1 MYSSLDTVWVLLCT
15 ALIFFMQAGF
25 AMLETGFTRAKNAGN
40 IIMKNLMDYC
50 IGSVLFWVIGF
61 SFLYGDSIGGFI
73 GTPSLFAAGKFA
85 AAGDLPKRVFLM
97 FATVFCS
104 TATTIVSGAMA
115 GRTKFKA
122 YLTYSAVMSG
132 IVYPITGHW
141 IWNSAGWLK
150 SIGFHDFAGG
160 TAVHVVGGTTA
171 LIGALLVGARI
182 GKFDKNGK
190 ARAIPGHNLTI
201 GALGIFILWIGWFG
215 FNGGSLLTAQ
225 GDNAAAKLGDIF
237 FNTNISAAACAIAAM
252 FITWVRYGKPDVTM
266 TLNGALAGL
275 VASTAGCDT
284 VSAGGA
290 FFIGITAGFVMVF
303 GVELITKLKADDPV
317 GAVSVHGLCGAW
329 GTLMTGVFAKK
340 SGLIYSGSPKD
351 LLIQLAGVLSVAAW
365 TALIMVIVF
374 TVIKKTMGL
383 RVSENTE
390 IVGLDKCEH
399 GLSSSYADLLNTAQF
414 ITAAADEPSKVRAID
429 EASELN
435 ASDYKADG
443 KMLIQLAG
451 VLSVA
456 AWTAL
461 IMVIVFTV
469 IKKTMGLRVS
479 ENTEIVG
486 LDKCEHGLSSSY
498 ADLLNTAQFITAA
511 ADEPS
516 KVRAIDEAS
525 ELNASDYK
533 ADGKMHKVVVLMN
546 VAKFELLKNALDKLD
561 ITGMTVT
568 QVSGCGIQKG
578 STELYRG
585 SELESRLLPKIKVE
599 IVISTVPLGLL
610 IDTIRKVLYTGKIG
624 DGKIFVYD
632 VANVVKIRTGAE
644 DEQALE

>member
-1 MYSSLDTVWVLLCT
+1 M
-15 ALIFFMQAGF
+15 
-25 AMLETGFTRAKNAGN
+25 
-40 IIMKNLMDYC
+40 
-50 IGSVLFWVIGF
+50 
-61 SFLYGDSIGGFI
+61 
-73 GTPSLFAAGKFA
+73 
-85 AAGDLPKRVFLM
+85 
-97 FATVFCS
+97 
-104 TATTIVSGAMA
+104 
-115 GRTKFKA
+115 
-122 YLTYSAVMSG
+122 
-132 IVYPITGHW
+132 
-141 IWNSAGWLK
+141 
-150 SIGFHDFAGG
+150 
-160 TAVHVVGGTTA
+160 
-171 LIGALLVGARI
+171 GARI

-190 ARAIPGHNLTI
+190 ARAKPGHNLTI

-443 KMLIQLAG
+443 KM
-451 VLSVA
+451 
-456 AWTAL
+456 
-461 IMVIVFTV
+461 
-469 IKKTMGLRVS
+469 
-479 ENTEIVG
+479 
-486 LDKCEHGLSSSY
+486 
-498 ADLLNTAQFITAA
+498 
-511 ADEPS
+511 
-516 KVRAIDEAS
+516 
-525 ELNASDYK
+525 
-533 ADGKMHKVVVLMN
+533 HKVVVLMN
-546 VAKFELLKNALDKLD
+546 VAKFEMLKNALDKLD

>member
-50 IGSVLFWVIGF
+50 IGSILFWIIGF
-61 SFLYGDSIGGFI
+61 SLMYGESAGGLIGIPRIFTNGGFS
-73 GTPSLFAAGKFA
+73 GAGE
-85 AAGDLPKRVFLM
+85 LPKRVFLM

-122 YLTYSAVMSG
+122 YLIYSAVMSG
-132 IVYPITGHW
+132 LVYPISGHW
-141 IWNSAGWLK
+141 IWNSEGWLK

-160 TAVHVVGGTTA
+160 TAVHVVGGTAAFMGA
-171 LIGALLVGARI
+171 LIVGARI
-182 GKFDKNGK
+182 GKFDKKGK
-190 ARAIPGHNLTI
+190 AKAIPGHNLTI

-225 GDNAAAKLGDIF
+225 GDAAAKLGDIF
-237 FNTNISAAACAIAAM
+237 FNTNISAAACAVSTM
-252 FITWVRYGKPDVTM
+252 FITWARYGKPDVTM

-284 VSAGGA
+284 VAPVSA
-290 FFIGITAGFVMVF
+290 FIIGITAGFVLVF
-303 GVELITKLKADDPV
+303 GVELITKLKIDDPV

-329 GTLMTGVFAKK
+329 GSIMTGVFAKK
-340 SGLIYSGSPKD
+340 SGLIYSGKPTD
-351 LLIQLAGVLSVAAW
+351 LLIQLIGVAVVMLW
-365 TALIMVIVF
+365 TALVMAVVF
-374 TVIKKTMGL
+374 TVIKKTIGL

-390 IVGLDKCEH
+390 LTGLDKCEH
-399 GLSSSYADLLNTAQF
+399 GLSSSYADLLNSAQF
-414 ITAAADEPSKVRAID
+414 ITAASDSSSSARAID
-429 EASELN
+429 ESTELN
-435 ASDYKADG
+435 AA
-443 KMLIQLAG
+443 
-451 VLSVA
+451 
-456 AWTAL
+456 
-461 IMVIVFTV
+461 
-469 IKKTMGLRVS
+469 
-479 ENTEIVG
+479 
-486 LDKCEHGLSSSY
+486 
-498 ADLLNTAQFITAA
+498 
-511 ADEPS
+511 
-516 KVRAIDEAS
+516 
-525 ELNASDYK
+525 DYK
-533 ADGKMHKVVVLMN
+533 ADGKMHKVVVIMN
-546 VAKFELLKNALDKLD
+546 VSKFEMLKNALDKLD

-578 STELYRG
+578 NTELYRG

-610 IDTIRKVLYTGKIG
+610 IDTIKKVLYTGKIG

-632 VANVVKIRTGAE
+632 VASVVKIRTGAQ

>member
-443 KMLIQLAG
+443 KM
-451 VLSVA
+451 
-456 AWTAL
+456 
-461 IMVIVFTV
+461 
-469 IKKTMGLRVS
+469 
-479 ENTEIVG
+479 
-486 LDKCEHGLSSSY
+486 
-498 ADLLNTAQFITAA
+498 
-511 ADEPS
+511 
-516 KVRAIDEAS
+516 
-525 ELNASDYK
+525 
-533 ADGKMHKVVVLMN
+533 HKVVVLMN
-546 VAKFELLKNALDKLD
+546 VAKFEMLKNALDKLD

-585 SELESRLLPKIKVE
+585 LSLNQGFCLR
-599 IVISTVPLGLL
+599 
-610 IDTIRKVLYTGKIG
+610 
-624 DGKIFVYD
+624 
-632 VANVVKIRTGAE
+632 
-644 DEQALE
+644 